1 MKWMSACSKPWDN
14 SGPQVH
20 NRQQAR
26 PLDWAAKQ
34 VAQESQPEGVPDKV
48 QAQEDVWDGGR
59 VQERQLAGPL
69 CWRLWRT
76 SHLSNSRIRQMG
88 HHRLVRVQSVYR

>member
-1 MKWMSACSKPWDN
+1 MKECLYN

-76 SHLSNSRIRQMG
+76 SHLSNSRLRQMG